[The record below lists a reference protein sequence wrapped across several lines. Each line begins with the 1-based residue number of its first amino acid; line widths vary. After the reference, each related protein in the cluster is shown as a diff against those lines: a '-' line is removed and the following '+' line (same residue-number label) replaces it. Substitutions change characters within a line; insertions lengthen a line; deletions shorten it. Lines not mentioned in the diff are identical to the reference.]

1 MGESYTVM
9 PGVLSSTCSSVLRFW
24 SSSILRVITVT
35 DCGVSFSVCTPLP
48 MVTAWAVYDWVPS
61 LVASSRLASMFIGPS
76 SMAEPFCA
84 ATST

>member
-35 DCGVSFSVCTPLP
+35 DCGVSFSVCTPLS
-48 MVTAWAVYDWVPS
+48 MVTARAVYDWVPS
-61 LVASSRLASMFIGPS
+61 LVASSRLASMLSGPS
-76 SMAEPFCA
+76 SIAVPLSA
-84 ATST
+84 GIST